1 MQIFMSA
8 GEPSGDLH
16 GANLIRELKKRLP
29 HLDVAGFGG
38 PRMADAGAELL
49 YPLTEL
55 AVMGVGQVAAH
66 LKTFLHLGSMA
77 EQFFRNHRPKAIIL
91 IDYPGFHWHLARRAH
106 RYGVP
111 VYYFVP
117 PQLWAWASYRVARIR
132 KHFTAVLTAL
142 PFEETWYAER
152 GVRTHYIGHPFF
164 DEVRHQQLDQ
174 EFMTSERSK
183 SGTVVALLPGS
194 RTQEVELNGPV
205 LVNAAKRIH
214 AARPE
219 VRFLVAAFKPKHA
232 GMVRQFVGGSNLP
245 IDIHV
250 GKTPEIIELAKVCGA
265 VSGSVSL
272 ELLARRKPTVISYR
286 SSWLFNTLARTL
298 VKVKYFTLVNLL
310 ADAELYPEFAS
321 DKDESQAIADKLLH
335 WLNDESANVEVVR
348 KLEELCGKVAVP
360 GAVGRAADFFVK
372 EFVQRNNPQG

>member
-1 MQIFMSA
+1 M
-8 GEPSGDLH
+8 
-16 GANLIRELKKRLP
+16 
-29 HLDVAGFGG
+29 
-38 PRMADAGAELL
+38 
-49 YPLTEL
+49 
-55 AVMGVGQVAAH
+55 
-66 LKTFLHLGSMA
+66 
-77 EQFFRNHRPKAIIL
+77 
-91 IDYPGFHWHLARRAH
+91 
-106 RYGVP
+106 
-111 VYYFVP
+111 
-117 PQLWAWASYRVARIR
+117 
-132 KHFTAVLTAL
+132 
-142 PFEETWYAER
+142 
-152 GVRTHYIGHPFF
+152 
-164 DEVRHQQLDQ
+164 
-174 EFMTSERSK
+174 
-183 SGTVVALLPGS
+183 ALLPGS

-372 EFVQRNNPQG
+372 EFVQRNNPRD

>member
-1 MQIFMSA
+1 MQIFISA

-16 GANLIRELKKRLP
+16 GANLVQELKNRLP
-29 HLDVAGFGG
+29 HLEVVGFGG
-38 PRMADAGAELL
+38 PRMAGAGAELL

-55 AVMGVGQVAAH
+55 AVMGVGQVAKH

-77 EQFFRNHRPKAIIL
+77 EEFFRNHRPKALIL

-117 PQLWAWASYRVARIR
+117 PQLWAWASYRVKRIR

-164 DEVRHQQLDQ
+164 DEVQHQQLNTD
-174 EFMTSERSK
+174 FMDTEGAK
-183 SGTVVALLPGS
+183 PGAVVALLPGS

-214 AARPE
+214 AARTD
-219 VRFLVAAFKPKHA
+219 VRFLVAAFKTKHVEMMKKFVA
-232 GMVRQFVGGSNLP
+232 GANLP
-245 IDIHV
+245 LDIHV

-286 SSWLFNTLARTL
+286 TTWLFNTLAHTL

-310 ADAELYPEFAS
+310 ADEELFPEFAS
-321 DKDESQAIADKLLH
+321 DKDESQAIADRLLQ
-335 WLNDESANVEVVR
+335 WLNDDSAYSDAVR
-348 KLEELCGKVAVP
+348 KLEELCSKLAIP
-360 GAVGRAADFFVK
+360 GAVGRAADFFVQ
-372 EFVQRNNPQG
+372 ELT